1 MLGMRA
7 VGRIALLAIGLLVI
21 GMMLVVG
28 GVVSAE
34 GRHAGTVVSV
44 DPVSGAMKLDELGLA
59 AVRRTFDVK
68 VAPNAEVVLVERV
81 EPVRDLNQAWKNTPI
96 RLEDVRP
103 GDYVVVEIG
112 DQPGTVRRV
121 TVTLRGRAGS

>member
-1 MLGMRA
+1 M
-7 VGRIALLAIGLLVI
+7 LAIGLVIGTMLVI
-21 GMMLVVG
+21 GGIVN
-28 GVVSAE
+28 AE

-68 VAPNAEVVLVERV
+68 VAPNADVVLVERV
-81 EPVRDLNQAWKNTPI
+81 EPVRDLNQAWKSTPI

-103 GDYVVVEIG
+103 GDYVVVELG
-112 DQPGTVRRV
+112 DQPGTARRV
-121 TVTLRGRAGS
+121 TVTLRGRVGS

>member
-1 MLGMRA
+1 MFDTRA
-7 VGRIALLAIGLLVI
+7 AGRIALLAIATFLMI
-21 GMMLVVG
+21 G
-28 GVVSAE
+28 GVVAAE

-44 DPVSGAMKLDELGLA
+44 DPATGAMRVDELGLA
-59 AVRRTFDVK
+59 AARRTLDVK
-68 VAPNAEVVLVERV
+68 VLPSAEVVLVERV
-81 EPVRDLNQAWKNTPI
+81 EPVRDLNHAWKSTPI

-112 DQPGTVRRV
+112 DQPGTAQRV

>member
-1 MLGMRA
+1 MLGTRA
-7 VGRIALLAIGLLVI
+7 VGRIALLAIGISMI
-21 GMMLVVG
+21 GTMLVTG
-28 GVVSAE
+28 GLVAAE

-44 DPVSGAMKLDELGLA
+44 DPATGAMKVDELGLA

-81 EPVRDLNQAWKNTPI
+81 EPVRDLSQAWKNTPI

-112 DQPGTVRRV
+112 DQAGTARRV

>member
-44 DPVSGAMKLDELGLA
+44 DPVSGAMRLDELGLA

-68 VAPNAEVVLVERV
+68 VAPNAEVALVERV

>member
-7 VGRIALLAIGLLVI
+7 VGRIALLAIGMVMVI
-21 GMMLVVG
+21 G

-34 GRHAGTVVSV
+34 GRHAGTVISV
-44 DPVSGAMKLDELGLA
+44 DAATGAMKVDELGLA
-59 AVRRTFDVK
+59 AVRRTFDVT

-81 EPVRDLNQAWKNTPI
+81 EPVRDLNHAWKSTPI
-96 RLEDVRP
+96 RLGDVRP
-103 GDYVVVEIG
+103 GDYVVVELG
-112 DQPGTVRRV
+112 DQPGTAQRV